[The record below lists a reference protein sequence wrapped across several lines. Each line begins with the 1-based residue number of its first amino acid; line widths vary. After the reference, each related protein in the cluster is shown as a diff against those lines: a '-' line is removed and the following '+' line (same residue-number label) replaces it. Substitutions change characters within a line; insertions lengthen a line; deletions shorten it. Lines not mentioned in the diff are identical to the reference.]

1 MKKRF
6 LAMVLAAAMMLTAMV
21 GCGNGNT
28 QDGGNA
34 NNAGATGD
42 TIKIGGLAPLTGD
55 VSVYGVAV
63 DNGVKMAVEEIN
75 ADGGVLGKQ
84 IEYIVYDEKGDAT
97 EAVNAY
103 NKLVQSDNVV
113 AIVGDVT
120 SKPTLAVAQ
129 QAAKDKIPLIT
140 ASGTAENITQA
151 SENIF
156 RACFIDPFQGELMAS
171 YASKKLEKKTAAI
184 IYNISDD
191 YSKGLYEAFEAA
203 AGDLGIEVV
212 QVEGY
217 GKGTVDFKAQLTN
230 IKSKNPDVI
239 FLPVYYQDVA
249 LIAVQAK
256 ELGIEAQFLGADGWD
271 GVIGQVD
278 ESNMDAVNG
287 AYFCSQYSAQSD
299 DPNLQAFLSKYK
311 ETYGMDASQFAVLGY
326 DAMKMLAQAISEA
339 GSTDSA
345 AITSAMAAIDFTGL
359 TGHMTFD
366 ENRNPVKSAAITQID
381 NGEYKFIEY
390 YEK

>member
-151 SENIF
+151 GENIF

-311 ETYGMDASQFAVLGY
+311 ETYGMDVSQFAVLGY

>member
-151 SENIF
+151 GENIF

-184 IYNISDD
+184 SYNISDD

>member
-34 NNAGATGD
+34 NTAGATGD

-151 SENIF
+151 GENIF

-326 DAMKMLAQAISEA
+326 DAMKILAQAISEA

>member
-151 SENIF
+151 GENIF

-256 ELGIEAQFLGADGWD
+256 ELGIEAQFLGSDGWD

>member
-151 SENIF
+151 GENIF

-256 ELGIEAQFLGADGWD
+256 ELGIEAQFRLGRRHRPGGREQYGCGQWRVFLQPVFRTERRPEFA
-271 GVIGQVD
+271 GVLVEI
-278 ESNMDAVNG
+278 
-287 AYFCSQYSAQSD
+287 
-299 DPNLQAFLSKYK
+299 
-311 ETYGMDASQFAVLGY
+311 
-326 DAMKMLAQAISEA
+326 
-339 GSTDSA
+339 
-345 AITSAMAAIDFTGL
+345 
-359 TGHMTFD
+359 
-366 ENRNPVKSAAITQID
+366 
-381 NGEYKFIEY
+381 
-390 YEK
+390 

>member
-151 SENIF
+151 GENIF

-381 NGEYKFIEY
+381 NGEYNFIEY

>member
-6 LAMVLAAAMMLTAMV
+6 LAMVLAVAMMLTAMV

-129 QAAKDKIPLIT
+129 QAAKEKIPLIT

-151 SENIF
+151 GENIF

>member
-151 SENIF
+151 GENIF

-217 GKGTVDFKAQLTN
+217 GKATVDFKAQLTN

-326 DAMKMLAQAISEA
+326 DAMQMLAQAISEA

>member
-6 LAMVLAAAMMLTAMV
+6 LGMVLAAAMMLTAMV

-113 AIVGDVT
+113 AIIGDVT

-151 SENIF
+151 GENIF

>member
-113 AIVGDVT
+113 AVAGDVT

-151 SENIF
+151 GENIF

>member
-151 SENIF
+151 GENIF

-287 AYFCSQYSAQSD
+287 AYFCSLYSAQSD

>member
-151 SENIF
+151 GENIF

-299 DPNLQAFLSKYK
+299 DPNLQAFLSEYK

>member
-1 MKKRF
+1 M
-6 LAMVLAAAMMLTAMV
+6 
-21 GCGNGNT
+21 
-28 QDGGNA
+28 
-34 NNAGATGD
+34 
-42 TIKIGGLAPLTGD
+42 
-55 VSVYGVAV
+55 
-63 DNGVKMAVEEIN
+63 
-75 ADGGVLGKQ
+75 LGKQ

-151 SENIF
+151 GENIF